1 MRAPRLPRWEPG
13 RLDWHAIVTLQR
25 PRRAQLRTRVL
36 AGVLAVTVI
45 ALVAFDFAAVGALRR
60 YLLGH
65 TDAQLQNVLSL
76 YRPMTIT
83 LPGANFYVHGRIA
96 GLGLHHPPS
105 VSLHRAP
112 SATARPS
119 PGFAGPPVL
128 QAPTGKLW
136 DIAGAARPS
145 SGGPHVQQVISGPR
159 VRLPAKILTQFGV
172 GFVGLAPGG
181 AGLRQYVRGNPGLVP
196 QMAPGQLLDTLKAS
210 LAANRPGEQNVQ
222 SAAGDSTLRLGA
234 VREPGG
240 FLYATTSL
248 GDVDSTVGHLELIL
262 AIVSV
267 TVGLAVA
274 GGIGLVLR
282 RGLRPI
288 ERMAG
293 QADKITA
300 GDLTER
306 VHPQDP
312 GTEVGRLGAALNG
325 MLTRI
330 EASVSEREASQELTR
345 RFFADASHELRN
357 PLASLRANAELY
369 QQGALR
375 RRDQVDE
382 AMRRIAHEA
391 QRMSA
396 LVDDMLR
403 LARLDQHPGQHAEPV
418 DVTALVT
425 ECAERAEVTDR
436 TRAWHTE
443 IAPDLAT
450 TGDEE
455 LLRRAVDNLLA
466 NIRAHTPDRTTATL
480 TAVRYNGSIAI
491 EVSDDGPGVPPDRLA
506 RIFDRFYRGG
516 PGQSL
521 APGSGLGLAIVNA
534 VAATHNGTAQASLND
549 PHGLRI
555 TLTLPACG
563 PSAAGA
569 AAPAPHTVSA
579 PN

>member
-1 MRAPRLPRWEPG
+1 MPAPRPSWRLPRK
-13 RLDWHAIVTLQR
+13 RDWHAILTLQR

-60 YLLGH
+60 YLVGH
-65 TDAQLQNVLSL
+65 TDAQLQSVLGL

-83 LPGANFYVHGRIA
+83 MPGHTNWALVGGAYRKPPPGV
-96 GLGLHHPPS
+96 HPP
-105 VSLHRAP
+105 
-112 SATARPS
+112 
-119 PGFAGPPVL
+119 
-128 QAPTGKLW
+128 TGYP
-136 DIAGAARPS
+136 R
-145 SGGPHVQQVISGPR
+145 VQQVLTGPR
-159 VRLPAKILTQFGV
+159 FEVPAPILAQFGV
-172 GFVGLAPGG
+172 GFVSGQGPRELIGGNPALVPRIPSAQLRRVLAASRAPRTLTSADGG
-181 AGLRQYVRGNPGLVP
+181 A
-196 QMAPGQLLDTLKAS
+196 
-210 LAANRPGEQNVQ
+210 
-222 SAAGDSTLRLGA
+222 TLRLGA
-234 VREPGG
+234 IHEPGG

-248 GDVDSTVGHLELIL
+248 SDVNSTVGHLELIL
-262 AIVSV
+262 AIASV
-267 TVGLAVA
+267 AVGLLVA

-306 VHPQDP
+306 VRPQDP

-330 EASVSEREASQELTR
+330 ETSVSEREASQELTR

-375 RRDQVDE
+375 EPQQVDE
-382 AMRRIAHEA
+382 AMSRIAHEA

-403 LARLDQHPGQHAEPV
+403 LARLDQQPGQQAEPV

-425 ECAERAEVTDR
+425 ECAERATVTDPAR
-436 TRAWHTE
+436 TWHTD

-455 LLRRAVDNLLA
+455 LLRRAIDNLLA
-466 NIRAHTPDRTTATL
+466 NVRAHTPGHTTATL
-480 TAVRYNGSIAI
+480 TATRCDGSITI
-491 EVSDDGPGVPPDRLA
+491 EVSDDGPGVPPAQLA

-516 PGQSL
+516 PGGNCP
-521 APGSGLGLAIVNA
+521 PGAGLGLAIVNA
-534 VAATHNGTAQASLND
+534 VAAAHHGTAQASLND

-555 TLTLPACG
+555 TFTLPASG
-563 PSAAGA
+563 PADRAT
-569 AAPAPHTVSA
+569 PAPHTVSA
-579 PN
+579 PV

>member
-1 MRAPRLPRWEPG
+1 VRVRKPRWRPPRLLTRAQW
-13 RLDWHAIVTLQR
+13 RDVLTLQR

-36 AGVLAVTVI
+36 AGVMAVTVI

-65 TDAQLQNVLSL
+65 TDAQLQTVLNL
-76 YRPMTIT
+76 YRPMRIT
-83 LPGANFYVHGRIA
+83 LPGASWAISQVSAGGRR
-96 GLGLHHPPS
+96 GVPPG
-105 VSLHRAP
+105 VRQPARVPPNVWQPAPGPRP
-112 SATARPS
+112 SAGRP
-119 PGFAGPPVL
+119 
-128 QAPTGKLW
+128 
-136 DIAGAARPS
+136 R
-145 SGGPHVQQVISGPR
+145 VQQVIAGPR
-159 VRLPAKILTQFGV
+159 LKVPAPILAQFGV
-172 GFVGLAPGG
+172 GFVGERGP
-181 AGLRQYVRGNPGLVP
+181 REFVRGNPGLVP
-196 QMAPGQLLDTLKAS
+196 RMPPDQLLRL
-210 LAANRPGEQNVQ
+210 LATFNH
-222 SAAGDSTLRLGA
+222 SAKTVIGSDGGVTLRLGA
-234 VREPGG
+234 IHEPGG

-248 GDVDSTVGHLELIL
+248 SDVNSTVDQMEVIL

-267 TVGLAVA
+267 AVGLLVA

-306 VHPQDP
+306 VRPQDP

-330 EASVSEREASQELTR
+330 EASVSERAASQELTR

-375 RRDQVDE
+375 RPEQVDE

-391 QRMSA
+391 LRMSA

-403 LARLDQHPGQHAEPV
+403 LARLDQHPGQHFEPV
-418 DVTALVT
+418 DITALAA
-425 ECAERAEVTDR
+425 ECAVRAEITDPE
-436 TRAWHTE
+436 RAWHTD
-443 IAPDLAT
+443 IAPDLAA

-455 LLRRAVDNLLA
+455 LLRRAIDNLLA
-466 NIRAHTPDRTTATL
+466 NVRAHTPCHTTATL
-480 TAVRYNGSIAI
+480 TAARCDGSIAI
-491 EVSDDGPGVPPDRLA
+491 EVSDDGPGVPPAQLA

-516 PGQSL
+516 PAPGCP
-521 APGSGLGLAIVNA
+521 PGSGLGLAIVNA
-534 VAATHNGTAQASLND
+534 VAVTHNGTVAASLND

-555 TLTLPACG
+555 TLTLPTGG
-563 PSAAGA
+563 PSVPEAAAGWR
-569 AAPAPHTVSA
+569 SA
-579 PN
+579 VPGLR

>member
-1 MRAPRLPRWEPG
+1 MTLRAL
-13 RLDWHAIVTLQR
+13 
-25 PRRAQLRTRVL
+25 RRAQLRTRVL
-36 AGVLAVTVI
+36 AGVLAITVL

-65 TDAQLQNVLSL
+65 TDGQLQSVLGL

-83 LPGANFYVHGRIA
+83 RAPTNWYAAGHGVGAGGQHGPLPNARKPTEVRSLPGFPH
-96 GLGLHHPPS
+96 
-105 VSLHRAP
+105 
-112 SATARPS
+112 
-119 PGFAGPPVL
+119 L
-128 QAPTGKLW
+128 QE
-136 DIAGAARPS
+136 
-145 SGGPHVQQVISGPR
+145 VISGPR
-159 VRLPAKILTQFGV
+159 LRVPAPILAQFGV
-172 GFVGLAPGG
+172 GFISGQGPRAFIS
-181 AGLRQYVRGNPGLVP
+181 GNPGLVP
-196 QMAPGQLLDTLKAS
+196 RIPPGQLLRD
-210 LAANRPGEQNVQ
+210 LAASHGPKTLIGADGN
-222 SAAGDSTLRLGA
+222 ATLRLGA
-234 VREPGG
+234 IREPGG

-248 GDVDSTVGHLELIL
+248 GNVNSTVGQLELIL
-262 AIVSV
+262 AIASV
-267 TVGLAVA
+267 AVGLLVA

-288 ERMAG
+288 ERMAS

-306 VHPQDP
+306 VRPQDP

-330 EASVSEREASQELTR
+330 EVSVSEREASQELTR

-369 QQGALR
+369 QQGVLR
-375 RRDQVDE
+375 EPHQVDE

-391 QRMSA
+391 QRMSS

-403 LARLDQHPGQHAEPV
+403 LARLDQQPEQHVEPV
-418 DVTALVT
+418 DVSALVT
-425 ECAERAEVTDR
+425 ECAERASITDPA
-436 TRAWHTE
+436 RAWRTD

-455 LLRRAVDNLLA
+455 LLRRAIDNLLA
-466 NIRAHTPDRTTATL
+466 NVRAHTPCHTTATL
-480 TAVRYNGSIAI
+480 TATRCNGSITI
-491 EVSDDGPGVPPDRLA
+491 EVSDDGPGVPPAKLA

-516 PGQSL
+516 PGRDCP
-521 APGSGLGLAIVNA
+521 PGAGLGLAIVNA
-534 VAATHNGTAQASLND
+534 VAATHHGTAQASLND

-555 TLTLPACG
+555 TLTLP
-563 PSAAGA
+563 PSSPANG

-579 PN
+579 PA

>member
-1 MRAPRLPRWEPG
+1 MRAPRPPR
-13 RLDWHAIVTLQR
+13 RLRWKPQRPDWHAILTLQR

-65 TDAQLQNVLSL
+65 TDAQLAAVLGL

-83 LPGANFYVHGRIA
+83 LGPGDSINWYARRQASTNLRREV
-96 GLGLHHPPS
+96 PPN
-105 VSLHRAP
+105 VGQ
-112 SATARPS
+112 RP
-119 PGFAGPPVL
+119 
-128 QAPTGKLW
+128 
-136 DIAGAARPS
+136 AAVRPS
-145 SGGPHVQQVISGPR
+145 SGGPRFQQVIDGPR
-159 VRLPAKILTQFGV
+159 FKVPAPILGTFGV
-172 GFVGLAPGG
+172 GFVSV
-181 AGLRQYVRGNPGLVP
+181 AGPRAFIHGNPGLVP
-196 QMAPGQLLDTLKAS
+196 RLPPGQLLRM
-210 LAANRPGEQNVQ
+210 LAANHNPRTLISTDRNG
-222 SAAGDSTLRLGA
+222 TLRLGA
-234 VREPGG
+234 IREAGG

-248 GDVDSTVGHLELIL
+248 SDVNGTVDHLELIL
-262 AIVSV
+262 AIASV
-267 TVGLAVA
+267 AVGLLVA

-288 ERMAG
+288 ERMAS

-306 VHPQDP
+306 VRPQDP

-330 EASVSEREASQELTR
+330 EVSVSEREASQELTR

-369 QQGALR
+369 QQGVLR
-375 RRDQVDE
+375 EPHQVDE

-391 QRMSA
+391 QRMSF

-403 LARLDQHPGQHAEPV
+403 LARLDQQPGQHVEPV

-425 ECAERAEVTDR
+425 ECAERAEITDPE
-436 TRAWHTE
+436 RAWRTD
-443 IAPDLAT
+443 IAPGLSS
-450 TGDEE
+450 TGDQE

-466 NIRAHTPDRTTATL
+466 NVRAHTPRDTTATL
-480 TAVRYNGSIAI
+480 TAAQCNGSITI
-491 EVSDDGPGVPPDRLA
+491 EVSDDGPGVSPDQLA
-506 RIFDRFYRGG
+506 RIFDRFYRSG
-516 PGQSL
+516 PGQGCP
-521 APGSGLGLAIVNA
+521 PGSGLGLAIVNA

-555 TLTLPACG
+555 TLTLPASG
-563 PSAAGA
+563 PASAESS
-569 AAPAPHTVSA
+569 APVPHTVSA
-579 PN
+579 PR